1 MTAAGVFFTLLN
13 WKLNPMFAAGA
24 MSLSS
29 VSVVSNA
36 LRLKFFK
43 PVRMTAEPDKT
54 TNINNND
61 DSQVITKDFSNKSN
75 NINGGKDMN
84 KVLKVEGMS
93 CGHCKAAVEKALKAV
108 DGVENAVVDLANKT
122 AEVTL
127 NKEVKD
133 ETLKKAVEDAGYEV
147 V

>member
-1 MTAAGVFFTLLN
+1 
-13 WKLNPMFAAGA
+13 
-24 MSLSS
+24 
-29 VSVVSNA
+29 
-36 LRLKFFK
+36 
-43 PVRMTAEPDKT
+43 
-54 TNINNND
+54 
-61 DSQVITKDFSNKSN
+61 
-75 NINGGKDMN
+75 MN
-84 KVLKVEGMS
+84 KTLKVEGMS